1 MKILTTVHWTNALIH
16 FDELRKMGHDPVLL
30 PDETKPL
37 DLDGSEIDALI
48 CNWSF
53 FLYHD
58 IREFPNLQYLQ
69 LVSAGFNHVPVD
81 YLKEHGIPWHN
92 ARGVYSAPIAEHV
105 LASVLHLYKRI
116 GTFVEQQKKHEY
128 IRWNT
133 RELGGKTICIVGC
146 GSVGTEIAKRFA
158 AFDAQ
163 VIGCDLYPC
172 ENAFY
177 QKIYPLDQLDDLIR
191 KSDILVMTV
200 PLSDETFHMI
210 SEKQLMLMKK
220 DAILVNVARG
230 PIVDTNA
237 LIPVLQ
243 QHKIYGAILDVH
255 EQEPVPEDSVLWD
268 LDNTIITPHNSFLG
282 EHNAIRLWDVIRTNL
297 MAYEPK

>member
-1 MKILTTVHWTNALIH
+1 MKIVTTDHWTKAHTH
-16 FDELRKMGHDPVLL
+16 FDELREMGHEPVFY

-37 DLDGSEIDALI
+37 EIDGGEIDALI

-58 IREFPNLQYLQ
+58 IKEFPNLQYLQ
-69 LVSAGFNHVPVD
+69 LVSAGFNHVPLD
-81 YLKEHGIPWHN
+81 YLKEHDITWHN

-105 LASVLHLYKRI
+105 LASVLYLYKHI
-116 GTFVEQQKKHEY
+116 GTFVEQQKTHEY

-133 RELGGKTICIVGC
+133 RELGGKTVCIVGC

-158 AFDAQ
+158 AFDSN
-163 VIGCDLYPC
+163 VIGCDLYPSD
-172 ENAFY
+172 NPYY
-177 QKIYPLDQLDDLIR
+177 QTIYPLDQLNDLIA

-210 SEKQLMLMKK
+210 SDPQLELLKS

-230 PIVDTNA
+230 PIIDTNA
-237 LIPVLQ
+237 LLPFLQ
-243 QHKIYGAILDVH
+243 QKKIFGAVLDVH
-255 EQEPVPEDSVLWD
+255 EQEPLAPDSPIWD
-268 LDNTIITPHNSFLG
+268 LENVIVTPHNSFLG
-282 EHNAIRLWDVIRTNL
+282 EHNDIRMWEVIRKNL
-297 MAYEPK
+297 QAYDPR